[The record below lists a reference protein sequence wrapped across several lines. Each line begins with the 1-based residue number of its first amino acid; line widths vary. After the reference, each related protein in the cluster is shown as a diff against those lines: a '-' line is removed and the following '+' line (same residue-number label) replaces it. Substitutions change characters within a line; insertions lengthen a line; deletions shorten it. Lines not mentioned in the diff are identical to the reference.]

1 MKQGILSVIVLLLP
15 LVGFAQ
21 SANEAYSA
29 GQFNEAAV
37 LYEQLIDSCGSN
49 FELEYNVGNSYFK
62 AGEFALAIL
71 HYERALRIKPGD
83 RDARFNLRLTQT
95 RIVDQ
100 IDPVPPFFLS
110 KWMQALRET
119 QSSNAWSVWS
129 MAFFLVFLI
138 GVSVYFLNRRRGLRK
153 TGFYVALLTL
163 FVSILSLVFART
175 QYLDLHNSTEA
186 IIFTPTIT
194 IKSSPDQSGTDLFQ
208 LHEGT
213 KVVVLSEMGAWREI
227 ETIDGNVGWIAA
239 EHLVII

>member
-1 MKQGILSVIVLLLP
+1 MQG
-15 LVGFAQ
+15 
-21 SANEAYSA
+21 
-29 GQFNEAAV
+29 
-37 LYEQLIDSCGSN
+37 
-49 FELEYNVGNSYFK
+49 
-62 AGEFALAIL
+62 
-71 HYERALRIKPGD
+71 
-83 RDARFNLRLTQT
+83 
-95 RIVDQ
+95 
-100 IDPVPPFFLS
+100 
-110 KWMQALRET
+110 LRET

-163 FVSILSLVFART
+163 FVSLLSLVFART